1 MAVAVWRL
9 TLWGFRRYLPL
20 LHSRGSVDVIDSKHL
35 LSRARQQAVVYP
47 QNRSAPVEVWRKT
60 GIGLT
65 GYDEPMANSC
75 GATILLLDS
84 EPLTRTILHE
94 TLERAGYLVVSVG
107 DLGAAVDRLR
117 RMRPDLL
124 IVRPYINSMPGHMA
138 AQHLR
143 VSSPGLPV
151 LVIDGYI
158 DDERIHVRN
167 AVHKIE
173 TFPRPFVRA
182 DLLEKVKDLCAVHK

>member
-1 MAVAVWRL
+1 LPSGLRVIRTDPTTLALRIVSRL
-9 TLWGFRRYLPL
+9 PPNPAL
-20 LHSRGSVDVIDSKHL
+20 LTR
-35 LSRARQQAVVYP
+35 
-47 QNRSAPVEVWRKT
+47 
-60 GIGLT
+60 
-65 GYDEPMANSC
+65 YDEPMANSC

-107 DLGAAVDRLR
+107 DLGAAVDRLK

-151 LVIDGYI
+151 LVIDGAI

-167 AVHKIE
+167 EVHKIE
-173 TFPRPFVRA
+173 AFPRPFGRA
-182 DLLEKVKDLCAVHK
+182 DLLEKVKHVCTVHK

>member
-1 MAVAVWRL
+1 
-9 TLWGFRRYLPL
+9 
-20 LHSRGSVDVIDSKHL
+20 
-35 LSRARQQAVVYP
+35 
-47 QNRSAPVEVWRKT
+47 
-60 GIGLT
+60 
-65 GYDEPMANSC
+65 MANPC

-107 DLGAAVDRLR
+107 DLGAGVDRLR
-117 RMRPDLL
+117 RMHPDLL

-143 VSSPGLPV
+143 VSAPGLPV

-173 TFPRPFVRA
+173 TFPAPFARG
-182 DLLEKVKDLCAVHK
+182 DLLEKVKDLCSVHK

>member
-1 MAVAVWRL
+1 M
-9 TLWGFRRYLPL
+9 
-20 LHSRGSVDVIDSKHL
+20 
-35 LSRARQQAVVYP
+35 
-47 QNRSAPVEVWRKT
+47 
-60 GIGLT
+60 
-65 GYDEPMANSC
+65 
-75 GATILLLDS
+75 DS

-94 TLERAGYLVVSVG
+94 TLERAGHLVVSVS
-107 DLGAAVDRLR
+107 DLGAAVDRLK

-143 VSSPGLPV
+143 VSCPGLLV
-151 LVIDGYI
+151 LVVDGSI

-173 TFPRPFVRA
+173 AFPQPFARA
-182 DLLEKVKDLCAVHK
+182 DLLEKVKDLCTGHR

>member
-1 MAVAVWRL
+1 MMR
-9 TLWGFRRYLPL
+9 
-20 LHSRGSVDVIDSKHL
+20 
-35 LSRARQQAVVYP
+35 
-47 QNRSAPVEVWRKT
+47 
-60 GIGLT
+60 
-65 GYDEPMANSC
+65 PMAISC

-94 TLERAGYLVVSVG
+94 TLERAGYLVVSIG
-107 DLGAAVDRLR
+107 DLGAAVNRLR

-173 TFPRPFVRA
+173 TFPQPFARA